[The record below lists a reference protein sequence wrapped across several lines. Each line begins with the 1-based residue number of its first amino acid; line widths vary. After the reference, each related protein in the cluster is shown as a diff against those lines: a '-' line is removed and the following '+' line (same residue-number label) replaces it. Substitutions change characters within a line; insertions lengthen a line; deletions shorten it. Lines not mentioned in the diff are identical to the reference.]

1 MKKRKTDR
9 LEFGKV
15 VFGGAAGVPAAMIV
29 YSLFAFYLFYFYLGK
44 SGTGCLLLVFNV
56 SAASVGTFLLSR
68 RWTADFSGSFFA
80 GAMYGFGPFM
90 LSLVRFHPSASLLAS
105 SMPWLFLPA
114 AFGPA
119 STKRHWHLFRILTS
133 AIPFLAIIIFFQLA
147 SHYHFFPVPLGAG
160 VKPVD
165 LTSFIWPLAAAE
177 SGGLNP
183 VGLYHFA
190 NALLFTGLIMMIK
203 ARRYKVMAILA
214 AGIILAFC
222 PPVWQVSP
230 IMWFAIPSVV
240 IAILAGGGL
249 DGLVLAGFSDRK
261 WVLAAAFLSGL
272 FSIAAFWVAMGFAP
286 ANPNLP
292 ADIKTLFVF
301 SARFHLLT
309 ALALAVIFFML
320 QSRIRLTV
328 VRRLLIAA
336 ALILDIFLAAR
347 YIVGSAM

>member
-1 MKKRKTDR
+1 M
-9 LEFGKV
+9 EFGKV
-15 VFGGAAGVPAAMIV
+15 VFGGAAGVLPAMII
-29 YSLFAFYLFYFYLGK
+29 YILFAFYLFYFYLGK
-44 SGTGCLLLVFNV
+44 SGTGCLLFVFSV

-80 GAMYGFGPFM
+80 GCLYGFGPFM
-90 LSLVRFHPSASLLAS
+90 LSLVRFHPSASLLVS
-105 SMPWLFLPA
+105 SVPWLFLPA

-119 STKRHWHLFRILTS
+119 STNRHWHLFRVLAS
-133 AIPFLAIIIFFQLA
+133 AIPFIAVIIFFQA
-147 SHYHFFPVPLGAG
+147 ATHYHFFPVPIGAG

-165 LTSFIWPLAAAE
+165 LTSFIWPLAAADSAFGE
-177 SGGLNP
+177 LNP
-183 VGLYHFA
+183 IGLYHFA

-240 IAILAGGGL
+240 IAILAGAGL

-272 FSIAAFWVAMGFAP
+272 FSIAAFSIAMGFIP
-286 ANPNLP
+286 VNQNLP

-301 SARFHLLT
+301 SAKFHLLT
-309 ALALAVIFFML
+309 VLALVVIFFML
-320 QSRIRLTV
+320 QSRIRLTG

-347 YIVGSAM
+347 YIVGSAV